1 MDKRLEAN
9 RKVREAITK
18 ALFEMM
24 EVQEISKITISDL
37 IKKAG
42 VARISYYRN
51 YETKEDIL
59 VGLVHDVLDDFRD
72 TADYDLSDFCS
83 LKHIRRI
90 FTYFDQYRNY
100 VINLYKSGY
109 GTMLL
114 NELNQFHE
122 YIAGDMSANSPDRYS
137 IYAFIGAVY
146 NTAMIWLLEDTQTT
160 PDCISE
166 VVFNLV
172 R

>member
-9 RKVREAITK
+9 RKVREAITN

-24 EVQEISKITISDL
+24 EEQEISRITVTDL
-37 IKKAG
+37 IKRAG
-42 VARISYYRN
+42 VARVSYYRN
-51 YETKEDIL
+51 YEAKEDVL

-72 TADYDLSDFCS
+72 SADYDLSDFRS
-83 LKHIRRI
+83 LKHIKRI
-90 FTYFDQYRNY
+90 FTYFDRYKNY
-100 VINLYKSGY
+100 VINLNKSGY

-122 YIAGDMSANSPDRYS
+122 YIAGDMPANSPERYG
-137 IYAFIGAVY
+137 IYAFIGTVY
-146 NTAMIWLLEDTQTT
+146 NTAMIWLLEDAQTT
-160 PDCISE
+160 LDCISE

-172 R
+172 T

>member
-1 MDKRLEAN
+1 MDKRQEAN
-9 RKVREAITK
+9 RKVKEAITN

-24 EVQEISKITISDL
+24 EDEAISKITITRI
-37 IKKAG
+37 IKKAN
-42 VARISYYRN
+42 VARISFYRN
-51 YETKEDIL
+51 YQTKEDVLIT
-59 VGLVHDVLDDFRD
+59 LVHDVLDDFRD
-72 TADYDLSDFCS
+72 SSDYDLSAFRS
-83 LKHIRRI
+83 WKHIKRI
-90 FTYFDQYRNY
+90 FTYFDRYKKY

-122 YIAGDMSANSPDRYS
+122 YIAGDMPADSPERYG
-137 IYAFIGAVY
+137 IYTFIGAVY
-146 NTAMIWLLEDTQTT
+146 NAAIIWLMEDAPATT
-160 PDCISE
+160 NRISE